1 MQKLLLPALSLG
13 LFVACAPAAQRPPQS
28 QIQATSSMQGHLLT
42 VSLMNVGPHAM
53 LLENSCPR
61 PFALDVLDYPGKD
74 TGAIKP
80 RQYDACWDVNFP
92 AQVWNV
98 GESITTGVTVDYG
111 AGTHTVKSL
120 ATVRVKVM
128 INGEPKGDF
137 APMNVYVPPVTFTA
151 Q

>member
-1 MQKLLLPALSLG
+1 
-13 LFVACAPAAQRPPQS
+13 
-28 QIQATSSMQGHLLT
+28 MQGHLLT

-74 TGAIKP
+74 SGAIKP
-80 RQYDACWDVNFP
+80 RQYEACWDVNFP
-92 AQVWNV
+92 SQVWNV

-111 AGTHTVKSL
+111 AGTYTIKSL

-128 INGEPKGDF
+128 VNGNAKGEF

-151 Q
+151 K